1 MELSAAIKL
10 IDNPYLN
17 KDSNTPETWADLGCG
32 NGLFTKALATLL
44 ADGSTIYA
52 IDKTDTFHM
61 DNSITKSKTNI
72 IFHSQDIE
80 KQELE
85 LPLLNGILMANMLHY
100 VKDKGPFLEKL
111 KQILKPDTS
120 FLIVE
125 YDTDVPVTQ
134 WVPFPISFKAA
145 TQLFQQAGY
154 KKIEKLGSQASLYQH
169 SNLYS
174 AIITS
179 QA

>member
-1 MELSAAIKL
+1 MKSMELSTAIKL
-10 IDNPYLN
+10 IDSPYLN
-17 KDSNTPETWADLGCG
+17 KDTSETWADLGCG

-52 IDKTDTFHM
+52 IDKADTFRA
-61 DNSITKSKTNI
+61 DISISKSRTNI
-72 IFHSQDIE
+72 IFHKQDIE

-85 LPLLNGILMANMLHY
+85 LPLLNGILMANVLHY
-100 VKDKGPFLEKL
+100 VKDKKPFIEKL
-111 KQILKPDTS
+111 KQILKPDAS

-125 YDTDVPVTQ
+125 YDTYQPVPH
-134 WVPFPISFKAA
+134 WVPFPISFTAA
-145 TQLFQQAGY
+145 TELFRQAGY

-174 AIITS
+174 AIVTP
-179 QA
+179 